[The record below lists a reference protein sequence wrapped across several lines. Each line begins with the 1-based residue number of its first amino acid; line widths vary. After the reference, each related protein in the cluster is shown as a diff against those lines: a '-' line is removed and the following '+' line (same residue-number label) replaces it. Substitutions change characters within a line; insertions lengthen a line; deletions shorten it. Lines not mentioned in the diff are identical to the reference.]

1 GVRKTA
7 VANPGTPYRIA
18 RLHERPFL
26 YQNLREVDVVRVIRI
41 AVFMLMLNL
50 NDGVGV
56 GRMLAYDANF
66 TSRNRMNIRSGRRGN
81 VDSPVKVVPV
91 IL

>member
-1 GVRKTA
+1 
-7 VANPGTPYRIA
+7 
-18 RLHERPFL
+18 
-26 YQNLREVDVVRVIRI
+26 
-41 AVFMLMLNL
+41 MLMLNL